1 MSTMSQSRAWTELP
15 LFSFGFR
22 PFFLAGSA
30 YAALAMAVWV
40 PWYLGVLTL
49 PVAFDPVT
57 WHIHELLFGYVLAI
71 VAGFLLTAIPN
82 WTGRLPVVGYPLIG
96 LTVLWLIGR
105 IAVTVS
111 AWLDPISV
119 ALLSLAFPVTLLYLI
134 AREVLAGNN
143 TKNLVIVAALG
154 VLVLAQALM
163 QFAHANA
170 DDTRIVGRLGIACV
184 VMLIAII
191 GGRITPSFTRNWLKK
206 ANPGREPTPIG
217 GFDLVALVVGAV
229 ALTAWVFAED
239 LTGNFTQPIG
249 ILLLVAGVLHLL
261 RQARWTP
268 HRTLAEPI
276 VVILHVGYAFV
287 SLGFILSGLSLTE
300 AFNVVP
306 LAGIH
311 AWSAGAIGVMTLA
324 VMTRATLGHTGREIR
339 AGPATGLIYAC
350 AVAAALSRIIAT
362 ISPEQATTLLALSAL
377 MWCVAFFGFALA
389 YGPMLLSTRRS
400 A

>member
-30 YAALAMAVWV
+30 YAALVMAVWV

-96 LTVLWLIGR
+96 LTVLWLVGR

-119 ALLSLAFPVTLLYLI
+119 ALLSLAFPVTLLGVI
-134 AREVLAGNN
+134 AREVIAGNN

-339 AGPATGLIYAC
+339 AGPATCLVYTC
-350 AVAAALSRIIAT
+350 AIAAALSRIIAT

-400 A
+400 V